1 MVATLYKTLI
11 VKAHSY
17 IFLFIPKFRN
27 VMSPISGLNFTKSGS
42 AFRIISITFKTFTT
56 FKIFEI
62 LLGGNHNDIHTY
74 IKLKNK
80 FAVSF

>member
-27 VMSPISGLNFTKSGS
+27 VMSPIIGLNFTKSGS
-42 AFRIISITFKTFTT
+42 AFRIISITFKTF
-56 FKIFEI
+56 KIFEI
-62 LLGGNHNDIHTY
+62 LLGSNHNDIHTY
-74 IKLKNK
+74 IKVKNK